1 MSRAL
6 GRETPPAPPS
16 FALPLCLPRTRG
28 LLSQNHYPL
37 RILAVVCP
45 NYLGRRPPT
54 SSASP
59 SSAAQCPSASFQD
72 SPGLMPTLAS
82 PSLPLPLWLPP
93 PQKQGGMVKGA
104 RPQPQPTRGSR
115 AAGGGGLRKSGPA
128 ASTAPKS
135 KSYFFGRFCCNVL
148 SWASAKLEHKMHRM
162 QERYATA

>member
-115 AAGGGGLRKSGPA
+115 AARGGGSGRVGLPQAPPPNVNHISLRDFVVMCSLGPL
-128 ASTAPKS
+128 
-135 KSYFFGRFCCNVL
+135 L
-148 SWASAKLEHKMHRM
+148 S
-162 QERYATA
+162 